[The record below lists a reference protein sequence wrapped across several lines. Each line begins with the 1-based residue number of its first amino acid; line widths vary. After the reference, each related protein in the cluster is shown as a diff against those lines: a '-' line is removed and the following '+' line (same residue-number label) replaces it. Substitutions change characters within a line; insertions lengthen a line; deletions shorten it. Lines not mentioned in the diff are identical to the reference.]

1 MTSLFTVA
9 WLPTETGQWLQVL
22 FDIAIKSLII
32 LLLAKATIAL
42 LKNSSASARHL
53 VWSVTVSAL
62 LILPAL
68 TVLLPDVRFPVL
80 PTLIANTAADAR
92 SSEGMGSQAGVTD
105 TNLAA
110 SVESPNPLTDSI
122 QSKVNE
128 ERAAQSK
135 PVKDVW
141 AEAQALPPAHLM
153 PEERMFSEPT
163 ATPVTQQKS
172 FPWAGLFLSLW
183 FVGVLAVTL
192 RFLSGFVKVWH
203 IAHHS
208 MPVAEISWVT
218 LARSLSNRLGLRKG
232 VKVLKS
238 DRVTLPMTW
247 GALRSVVLL
256 PEASDEWSLKCRSIV
271 LLHELAHVKRRDCL
285 TQTFA
290 QLVCAIYWFNP
301 MVWFAAQR
309 LRVER
314 ELACDDEVLQAGTR
328 PSDYASYLVEIA
340 SSFGANVCVSPF
352 AVGMAC
358 SELEN
363 RVRAILNPDV
373 KRHTNNRLKVAL
385 SSTIAATIILPLA
398 TIQPWVKASTLNE
411 KLTTTPEVIAT
422 QADAHNQEH
431 ILSDNAS
438 TNDREILR
446 SIDAI
451 KASLQTDEASNQHT
465 ETNGGHHTSES
476 SVAQE
481 LLQPAALIEGQGT
494 GAGSGQ
500 GIGEGKIS
508 APAQSE
514 GYGNGQ
520 GSGSGFGSG
529 SGSGNGQGAGTGTG
543 LGSGQGEKPS
553 KDLTADE
560 MIKLRM
566 YSVTPEFTEAVR
578 KMGFDNV
585 TVDQIIQL
593 KVHNVDDEYVK
604 LVRSWGYDKVAI
616 RDLVN
621 LKVAGVTGDYVAA
634 MKNAGFEQPTVRQ
647 VVSLKISRVTPEF
660 IEAMRRAGYD
670 KLSLNQVMSLR
681 NHNINEEFI
690 RHAESWTGGKL
701 TLNQLMQIK
710 VHNLTPAFANEVKAM
725 GFDNVPFM
733 KLLEVKIHG
742 INSDY
747 VREMRSLGFD
757 NLTLEQLL
765 RMKIHGVTSD
775 FVKKMRA
782 AGFKNVS
789 INQLIEMRL
798 HGIDDILLKNSK

>member
-9 WLPTETGQWLQVL
+9 SLPTEIGQWLEVL

-62 LILPAL
+62 LILPAM
-68 TVLLPDVRFPVL
+68 TILLPDVRFPVL
-80 PTLIANTAADAR
+80 PTLIANTAADAQ

-110 SVESPNPLTDSI
+110 SVEAPKPLTDSN
-122 QSKVNE
+122 QSKVNDE
-128 ERAAQSK
+128 QAAQSK

-183 FVGVLAVTL
+183 FVGVLAVTV

-218 LARSLSNRLGLRKG
+218 LAHSLSNRLGLRKS

-290 QLVCAIYWFNP
+290 QVVCAIYWFNP

-328 PSDYASYLVEIA
+328 PSDYASYLIEIA

-373 KRHTNNRLKVAL
+373 KRHTNNRLKVVL

-411 KLTTTPEVIAT
+411 KLTTTPEVLAT
-422 QADAHNQEH
+422 QADEHNQEH

-446 SIDAI
+446 NIDAI
-451 KASLQTDEASNQHT
+451 KASLQTDEASIQHS

-481 LLQPAALIEGQGT
+481 LLQPAALIEGQGM
-494 GAGSGQ
+494 GAGTGQ
-500 GIGEGKIS
+500 GIGEGKLPTS
-508 APAQSE
+508 AQSG

-520 GSGSGFGSG
+520 GLGSG
-529 SGSGNGQGAGTGTG
+529 SGSGNGQGAGAGSG

-560 MIKLRM
+560 MTKLRM
-566 YSVTPEFTEAVR
+566 FSVTPEYTEAVR
-578 KMGFDNV
+578 KMGFVNV

-593 KVHNVDDEYVK
+593 KIHNVDDEYVRQ
-604 LVRSWGYDKVAI
+604 VRSWGYDNVAI

-621 LKVAGVTGDYVAA
+621 LKVAGVTGDYVATVKR
-634 MKNAGFEQPTVRQ
+634 MGFEQMPIHQLASMGRY
-647 VVSLKISRVTPEF
+647 RVTPEF
-660 IEAMRRAGYD
+660 VETMRRNGYD
-670 KLSLNQVMSLR
+670 KLSSNQLISLR
-681 NHNINEEFI
+681 VHNINEEFI
-690 RHAESWTGGKL
+690 RQAESWTGGKL
-701 TLNQLMQIK
+701 TVNQLMQIK
-710 VHNLTPAFANEVKAM
+710 VHNLTPAYASEVKAM
-725 GFDNVPFM
+725 GFDNVPFSR
-733 KLLEVKIHG
+733 LLELKIHG

-757 NLTLEQLL
+757 NLSLEQLM